1 MNRHRYS
8 VINEN
13 GERQNFS
20 YFEDAEYALKSDK
33 LRLVTIMFD
42 REIEILSEDVKKV
55 VYTVADRENGALAF
69 FDDLYDAK
77 EELEKMENSLEH
89 KANVFDEILLI
100 RDTGSV
106 EDILHRIDEAE
117 DYFYNSRILYDSD
130 GDEIEEEEI

>member
-1 MNRHRYS
+1 MNRHRYA
-8 VINEN
+8 VIDEQ
-13 GERQNFS
+13 GKKQNFS